1 MSTNET
7 RNSIETKV
15 WKAIAKSDIDVSDME
30 KSDVDSLIELITN
43 TVLLEVDKTL
53 DQSEAA
59 DEDAAQKYYPP
70 TEDEEETVLW
80 QGRPFLSIS
89 EHYLVTNQ
97 RVRIVKG
104 LLGKKRKDIEL
115 IRIQDLDQTQT
126 LRERTLKLG
135 DITIHSHDRSDPI
148 ITLNNVRD
156 PEQVHEIL
164 RQAIL
169 RIRKQ
174 NKMTFQEEM

>member
-1 MSTNET
+1 MSTSET

-15 WKAIAKSDIDVSDME
+15 WKAIAQSEIDVSDME
-30 KSDVDSLIELITN
+30 KTEIDSLIALITD
-43 TVLLEVDKTL
+43 TVLLEVDESL

-59 DEDAAQKYYPP
+59 DEDAAQKYYPLAQ
-70 TEDEEETVLW
+70 DETETVLW
-80 QGRPFLSIS
+80 QGRPFLSVS
-89 EHYLVTNQ
+89 EHYLITNQ

-104 LLGKKRKDIEL
+104 LLGKQRKDIEL
-115 IRIQDLDQTQT
+115 IRIQDLDQTQS
-126 LRERTLKLG
+126 LRERTLNLG

-148 ITLNNVRD
+148 LILNNVRD
-156 PEQVHEIL
+156 PEKVHEIL
-164 RQAIL
+164 RQAVL

>member
-1 MSTNET
+1 MSANET
-7 RNSIETKV
+7 QNSIDAKV
-15 WKAIAKSDIDVSDME
+15 WKAIAQSDIDISAME
-30 KSDVDSLIELITN
+30 KADMDNLIELITD
-43 TVLLEVDKTL
+43 TILVEVDSTL
-53 DQSEAA
+53 DKSEAA
-59 DEDAAQKYYPP
+59 DKDAAQNYFPP
-70 TEDEEETVLW
+70 GEDSNETVLW
-80 QGRPFLSIS
+80 QGRPFLSFS

-97 RVRIVKG
+97 RVRIIKG

-126 LRERTLKLG
+126 LRERSLNLG
-135 DITIHSHDRSDPI
+135 DITIHSHDKSDPV

-169 RIRKQ
+169 SARKQ
-174 NKMTFQEEM
+174 SKLTFQEEM

>member
-30 KSDVDSLIELITN
+30 KSEVDSLIELITN
-43 TVLLEVDKTL
+43 TVLLEVDRNL

-59 DEDAAQKYYPP
+59 DEDAAQRYYPP
-70 TEDEEETVLW
+70 TEGEEETVLW

-148 ITLNNVRD
+148 LTLNNVRD

-169 RIRKQ
+169 RVRKE
-174 NKMTFQEEM
+174 NKLTFQEEM

>member
-1 MSTNET
+1 MSAIET

-15 WKAIAKSDIDVSDME
+15 WKAIAKSEIDVSEME
-30 KSDVDSLIELITN
+30 KSDVDRLIELITN
-43 TVLLEVDKTL
+43 TVLLEIDQTL
-53 DQSEAA
+53 DQSESA
-59 DEDAAQKYYPP
+59 DEDAARKYYPP
-70 TEDEEETVLW
+70 ADDEEETVLW
-80 QGRPFLSIS
+80 QGRPFLSVS
-89 EHYLVTNQ
+89 EHYVVTNQ

-126 LRERTLKLG
+126 LRERTLNLG

-148 ITLNNVRD
+148 LILNNVRD
-156 PEQVHEIL
+156 PENVHEIL

-169 RIRKQ
+169 NVRKSS
-174 NKMTFQEEM
+174 NMSFQEEM

>member
-1 MSTNET
+1 MSTSET

-15 WKAIAKSDIDVSDME
+15 WKAIAQSEIDVSDMK
-30 KSDVDSLIELITN
+30 KSEIDRLVALITD
-43 TVLLEVDKTL
+43 TVFLEIDKAL

-70 TEDEEETVLW
+70 AEDEEETVLW

-89 EHYLVTNQ
+89 EHYLITNQ
-97 RVRIVKG
+97 RVRIVEG

-126 LRERTLKLG
+126 LRERTLNLG

-148 ITLNNVRD
+148 ITLNNVRG
-156 PEQVHEIL
+156 PERVHEIL
-164 RQAIL
+164 RQAVL
-169 RIRKQ
+169 NIRKQ
-174 NKMTFQEEM
+174 NKLTFQEEM

>member
-1 MSTNET
+1 MSASET
-7 RNSIETKV
+7 RKSIETKV
-15 WKAIAKSDIDVSDME
+15 WKAIAKSSIDISEME

-43 TVLLEVDKTL
+43 TVLLEIDRTL
-53 DQSEAA
+53 DRSEAA

-70 TEDEEETVLW
+70 ADDEEETVLW

-89 EHYLVTNQ
+89 EHYLITNQ
-97 RVRIVKG
+97 RLRIVKG

-115 IRIQDLDQTQT
+115 VRIQDLDHTQT
-126 LRERTLKLG
+126 LRERTLNLG
-135 DITIHSHDRSDPI
+135 DITVHSHDRSDPT

-156 PEQVHEIL
+156 PEKVHEIL

-169 RIRKQ
+169 TIRKSS
-174 NKMTFQEEM
+174 NMSFQEEM